1 MKVQYTKKDIADLFL
16 KYPFVELSFDVE
28 NIKSITSAINAYL
41 FDKYR
46 IKLELLYINKKFPY
60 LYDEIDNVFL
70 QIYSNDSYFLDTVSV
85 LPYQDLFFILKQ
97 RTTDFDNLILL
108 CLPNDREM
116 YKNSIFNIETIKQ
129 YSFIVFNTEVAEN
142 VT

>member
-1 MKVQYTKKDIADLFL
+1 MKVQYSKKEIANLFL
-16 KYPFVELSFDVE
+16 NYPYVEISFDIE
-28 NIKSITSAINAYL
+28 NIKIVTSAINAYL

-46 IKLELLYINKKFPY
+46 IKLELLYINKKFSY
-60 LYDEIDNVFL
+60 LYDDIDNIFL

-97 RTTDFDNLILL
+97 RTSEFENLIML

-116 YKNSIFNIETIKQ
+116 YKNSIFNIDTLKQ
-129 YSFIVFNTEVAEN
+129 YSFIVFNTEVSEN

>member
-1 MKVQYTKKDIADLFL
+1 MKVQYTKKDIVDLFL
-16 KYPFVELSFDVE
+16 KYPFVELSFDVK

-60 LYDEIDNVFL
+60 LYDEIDNIFL

-85 LPYQDLFFILKQ
+85 LPYLDLFFILKQ

-116 YKNSIFNIETIKQ
+116 YKNSVFNIETIKQ
-129 YSFIVFNTEVAEN
+129 YSFIVFNTEVTEN